1 MLCFNSG
8 KMFIRYF
15 YYKALGQL
23 DIRRFIPWQRHRR
36 VCRQPEDIPRSPRS
50 GWRESHC
57 TTPRPA
63 SRLSGG
69 PWEHSRHNRRRE
81 WLLESIYLNPLST
94 LNIFCFSLILAK
106 PAGMLAL
113 ETAGVTGVEDSS
125 LATVHMPSLE
135 QEEEEE
141 SLWSRAAIMMAR
153 RLPLE

>member
-1 MLCFNSG
+1 M
-8 KMFIRYF
+8 
-15 YYKALGQL
+15 
-23 DIRRFIPWQRHRR
+23 
-36 VCRQPEDIPRSPRS
+36 
-50 GWRESHC
+50 
-57 TTPRPA
+57 
-63 SRLSGG
+63 
-69 PWEHSRHNRRRE
+69 
-81 WLLESIYLNPLST
+81 YLNPLST

-113 ETAGVTGVEDSS
+113 ACAGVTGVEDSS